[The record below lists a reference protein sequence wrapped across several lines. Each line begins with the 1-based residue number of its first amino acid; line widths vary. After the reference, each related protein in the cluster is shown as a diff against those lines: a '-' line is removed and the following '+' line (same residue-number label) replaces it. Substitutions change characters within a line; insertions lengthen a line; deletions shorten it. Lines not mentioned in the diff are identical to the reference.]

1 MILGKQSDCVSRG
14 DLLLAATWVCGVREA
29 ACLREQLVAA
39 AVTAGHVLPGMKPP
53 LPGPSDAAASHT
65 EDKITSSRDPPASLS
80 FSFTQ
85 IMRLVE
91 V

>member
-1 MILGKQSDCVSRG
+1 M
-14 DLLLAATWVCGVREA
+14 
-29 ACLREQLVAA
+29 REQLVAA
-39 AVTAGHVLPGMKPP
+39 AVTAGHVLPGMMSP
-53 LPGPSDAAASHT
+53 LPGPSDAAAYPT

-85 IMRLVE
+85 IMRLAE